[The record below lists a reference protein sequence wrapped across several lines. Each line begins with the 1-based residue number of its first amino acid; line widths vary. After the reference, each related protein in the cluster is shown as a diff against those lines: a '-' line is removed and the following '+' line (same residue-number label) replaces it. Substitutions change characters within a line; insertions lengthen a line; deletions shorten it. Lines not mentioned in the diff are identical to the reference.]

1 VEAMDVDSLQEVR
14 GCNKRAA
21 AFEHEDDD
29 ILRPA
34 KKARTLP
41 HPRDSADSV
50 IETGTEEIVVAALP
64 GEAINAASA
73 DILEEDDEAAPV
85 EEEVGHQAE
94 AVVVEPASTTDSA
107 IETATEEIVVAALPM
122 ETISAVSSDIHEE
135 KDEVVAMEEALEHQV
150 EAVEVLQ
157 EVRGC
162 NKRAAAFEHEDDD
175 ILRPA
180 KKARTLPHPRDSAD
194 SVIETGTE
202 EIVVPALP
210 AEAINAASADIHEE
224 DDEAAQVEEVGH
236 QAEAVVVE
244 PASTT
249 DSAIE
254 TAAEEIVVAALPME
268 TISAVSSDIHEEEE
282 EVVAVEEAL
291 EHQAEAVEV
300 ELASYIDL
308 EPWAFERFL
317 PSLPTI
323 SEVGDVDE
331 VQEEE
336 SIDDFLVESEAEL
349 HSAVANVV
357 EESVDLLEVE
367 ERGVTENPPLLRR
380 SSRIANLPIVN
391 YKESPFRPPK
401 KKKSKLRRSGRLAK
415 LVLVC
420 YKA

>member
-202 EIVVPALP
+202 EIVVAALP

-224 DDEAAQVEEVGH
+224 DDEAAPVEEVGH

-282 EVVAVEEAL
+282 EVVAMEEAL